1 MTTSF
6 SFRGPVNL
14 PVRQFWML
22 SSESYIGFFFFLA
35 AWAPFMH
42 TCYLAPRCWQ
52 YCVSDSKWG
61 LQQGS
66 DLAVQQRFDDKD
78 PSFPLGILLK
88 ASHRLLL
95 AFFPWCILVSCFPQA
110 SRTHRP
116 PSSLRSRAL
125 VNLPEPA
132 TGSPAFPLLTD
143 TAYQQHPTTAAL
155 VEVPQFSSCQTL
167 CNPSVCRFFL
177 LLISTGWDDGS
188 ILADQTAADK

>member
-1 MTTSF
+1 
-6 SFRGPVNL
+6 
-14 PVRQFWML
+14 
-22 SSESYIGFFFFLA
+22 
-35 AWAPFMH
+35 MH

-88 ASHRLLL
+88 ASHHLLL

-155 VEVPQFSSCQTL
+155 VEVPQFSSSNSLQSFRL
-167 CNPSVCRFFL
+167 SIFPSSN
-177 LLISTGWDDGS
+177 ITWMGWWKYFGWS
-188 ILADQTAADK
+188 NCSRQRIENI